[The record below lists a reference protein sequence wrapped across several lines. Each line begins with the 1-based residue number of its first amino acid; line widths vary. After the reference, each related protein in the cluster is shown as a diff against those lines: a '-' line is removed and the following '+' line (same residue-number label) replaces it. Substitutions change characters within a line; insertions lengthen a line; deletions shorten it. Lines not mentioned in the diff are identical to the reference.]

1 MIVTWTWA
9 EPTAPSE
16 SVAEATSVW
25 LPSESIA
32 VRPGPGPSAPSRL
45 DVHWMRLV
53 TSPSKSSAAVA
64 PRASSVPAGT
74 AVPSAGAAIVTRGGA
89 FGDRTRTE
97 MRASPRSPSSSLTR
111 ALITCAP
118 TPSAPAVTLGPVPS
132 APSRSELQAMRAP
145 RSPSSTSVARPVKVI
160 GRPLVKTTVPSAGA
174 AMVTTGGWVTVTV
187 IAAWP
192 TRPPVS
198 VARAVIVCTPGR
210 SAVVVRAAPAPRR
223 PSRLELHSIRLP
235 RSPSSASVAAP
246 AKATGLPG
254 STLVPDAG
262 ARMVTSGA
270 VFCVSAIRSSGFPV
284 DASRLA

>member
-1 MIVTWTWA
+1 VAVPLKATLVPTKTRVPAGGAAIVTTGGLGVIVTWTWA

-64 PRASSVPAGT
+64 ASVSGVPAG
-74 AVPSAGAAIVTRGGA
+74 
-89 FGDRTRTE
+89 
-97 MRASPRSPSSSLTR
+97 
-111 ALITCAP
+111 
-118 TPSAPAVTLGPVPS
+118 
-132 APSRSELQAMRAP
+132 
-145 RSPSSTSVARPVKVI
+145 
-160 GRPLVKTTVPSAGA
+160 TTVPSAGA
-174 AMVTTGGWVTVTV
+174 AMVTTGGWVTVIV

-198 VARAVIVCTPGR
+198 VARALIVCTPGR
-210 SAVVVRAAPAPRR
+210 SAVVATVAPVPRG
-223 PSRLELHSIRLP
+223 PSRLELHSSRLP

-254 STLVPDAG
+254 STLVPDGG
-262 ARMVTSGA
+262 ARMLTSGA
-270 VFCVSAIRSSGFPV
+270 VFCVSVIRSSGLPV
-284 DASRLA
+284 DASRLAYLTQSLEAL